1 MGIIAAI
8 GGGEIGRPGYPVETT
23 EIDLHIKK
31 LTGKECPKLCFIP
44 TASEDSELYI
54 KTVHEHFGSRI
65 GCSVSAIELI
75 NKKYSISELED
86 IIFSSDIIY
95 VGGGNTKKMLK
106 LWKEKSLDRILK
118 EAWLKNILLSG
129 LSAGAICWFRYGN
142 SDSLRSEDPNQPL
155 ILLDCLNMINYI
167 ACPHFNEGD
176 RRETFSDMVRQAGVP
191 GIGLENCAAVI
202 IKDDEMETIT
212 SDDKAKVWMCEW
224 KEGTYIETELTGK
237 MKIR

>member
-44 TASEDSELYI
+44 TATDDSELYI
-54 KTVHEHFGSRI
+54 QTVHEHFGGRI

-75 NKKYSISELED
+75 NKQYSINELED

-95 VGGGNTKKMLK
+95 VGGGNAKKMLE

-118 EAWLKNILLSG
+118 EAWQKNILLSG
-129 LSAGAICWFRYGN
+129 LSAGAICWFRCGS
-142 SDSLRSEDPNQPL
+142 SDSLQFEDPDRPL
-155 ILLDCLNMINYI
+155 ILLDGLNMINYI
-167 ACPHFNEGD
+167 ACPHFNESD
-176 RRETFSDMVRQAGVP
+176 RRETFSAMVRKAGVP
-191 GIGLENCAAVI
+191 GIGIENSAAVI
-202 IKDDEMETIT
+202 IKDGQMEAKT
-212 SDDKAKVWMCEW
+212 SDDQAKVWICEW
-224 KEGTYIETELTGK
+224 KDGKYMETELTGK
-237 MKIR
+237 MDIR